1 MRHSN
6 SWFTAQEPRFVDAAS
21 NVPQRIAP
29 HAKHEE
35 ARLLAA
41 VVEAHRRSG
50 GAYVVIDDAPCPH
63 APRRELGV

>member
-1 MRHSN
+1 M
-6 SWFTAQEPRFVDAAS
+6 DAAS

-41 VVEAHRRSG
+41 AVDAHRRAG
-50 GAYVVIDDAPCPH
+50 GTYVVIDNATSPLAPQ
-63 APRRELGV
+63 RRLGV